1 MKEYT
6 VMINANVSNI
16 ILIDSIVSI
25 GGNSPKQAINK
36 FVALKGYTPEIVKG
50 TDNDCNCKVIDILTQ
65 KIYYYKIIDL
75 INDDLKNVILNAIH
89 TALRDDYN
97 QVIYRDETTNNSYA
111 FSRDYPNNNMFN
123 SSNVVGKVIVDY
135 VKGVRNARYVKY
147 I

>member
-16 ILIDSIVSI
+16 ILIDSIASI
-25 GGNSPKQAINK
+25 EGNSPKQAVNK
-36 FVALKGYTPEIVKG
+36 FLALKCYTPEIIKG
-50 TDNDCNCKVIDILTQ
+50 TENDCNCKVIDILTQ

-75 INDDLKNVILNAIH
+75 IHDNLKNVIHNAIH

-97 QVIYRDETTNNSYA
+97 QVIYRDETTNNTYA
-111 FSRDYPNNNMFN
+111 FSRDYSNNNMFN

-147 I
+147 N